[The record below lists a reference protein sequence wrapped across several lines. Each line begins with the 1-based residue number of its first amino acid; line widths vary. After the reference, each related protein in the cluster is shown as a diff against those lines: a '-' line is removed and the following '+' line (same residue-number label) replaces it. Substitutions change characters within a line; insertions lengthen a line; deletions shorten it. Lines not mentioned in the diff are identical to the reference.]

1 MKSTF
6 AILACA
12 LLLMSCSVMSK
23 QVRKEAVSGPSFDVL
38 VNDVEQYRDQITI
51 VGGHVLK
58 VKNESNSTEITA
70 LQVPLQSGD
79 RPGSKDHS
87 KGRLIISTSQFL
99 DPEIYAKGRKITVA
113 GKIIG
118 SSRDEA
124 GAAPFPYLKLD
135 AIELHLWPQYQTQ
148 RYYYPYDDPFWIW
161 NDPWYR
167 GYHPF
172 PFHGSWYWHHRHH
185 RYRYR

>member
-6 AILACA
+6 AILTCA

-23 QVRKEAVSGPSFDVL
+23 QVRKGAVSGPSFDVL

-51 VGGHVLK
+51 VGGHVLE

-124 GAAPFPYLKLD
+124 GAASFPYLKLD
-135 AIELHLWPQYQTQ
+135 AIELHLWPQYQTP